1 MTKGRGRLRS
11 VTLREAQQFAGQAE
25 EYLQTAIDALGDG
38 RLNAATGNAVHAGIN
53 AADAILGARTGSR
66 AGGED
71 HKQAIPLLTSL
82 PLDGRAAANALG
94 RLVPLKSKAEYDPEP
109 ISRGTAELA
118 LRQATVLVETARST
132 IASRLTPESTAP
144 DGA

>member
-1 MTKGRGRLRS
+1 MTKGKGRLRS
-11 VTLREAQQFAGQAE
+11 VTFREAQQFAGQAE
-25 EYLQTAIDALGDG
+25 EYLQTAIDALSDG

-53 AADAILGARTGSR
+53 AADAILGSRTGAR

-109 ISRGTAELA
+109 ISRGIAELA
-118 LRQATVLVETARST
+118 LRQATVLVEIARST
-132 IASRLTPESTAP
+132 VASRLTSESAAPE
-144 DGA
+144 

>member
-1 MTKGRGRLRS
+1 MTKGKGRLRS

-53 AADAILGARTGSR
+53 AADAILGARTGAR

-82 PLDGRAAANALG
+82 PMEGRAAANALG

-118 LRQATVLVETARST
+118 LRQATVPVEIARST
-132 IASRLTPESTAP
+132 LAARLTSESAAP

>member
-1 MTKGRGRLRS
+1 MTTGKGRLRP

-25 EYLQTAIDALGDG
+25 EYLQTAIDALGEG

-53 AADAILGARTGSR
+53 AADAILGARTGAR
-66 AGGED
+66 AGRED

-82 PLDGRAAANALG
+82 PVDGRAAANALG

-118 LRQATVLVETARST
+118 LRQATTLVEIARST
-132 IASRLTPESTAP
+132 VASRSTSESAP
-144 DGA
+144 PAGG